1 MAAQST
7 IARPYASAA
16 FKQAQEENDLSGW
29 SDMLAF
35 LSGVVRDPLMSGVIV
50 DPRVGVAKVT
60 ELMLSVAEGRLSRT
74 GENFVRVLAEN
85 RRLDQLPAI
94 GELFEQARAEFENR
108 RMVEVVS
115 AYEIND
121 EQRADIQ
128 AAMSKRLGHAVDV
141 IVRVDESLIGG
152 AVLRVGDSVIDAS
165 MRGRLDELA
174 ATLT

>member
-16 FKQAQEENDLSGW
+16 FKQAREENDLAGW

-35 LSGVVRDPLMSGVIV
+35 LAGVVRDPLMSGVIV

-85 RRLDQLPAI
+85 RRLDQLSAI
-94 GELFEQARAEFENR
+94 VELFEQARAEFENR

-121 EQRADIQ
+121 KQRADIQ

-141 IVRVDESLIGG
+141 TVRVDESLIGG
-152 AVLRVGDSVIDAS
+152 VVLRVGDSVIDAS